1 MSTQQPARLSRRVFV
16 ARVTASGAALGALS
30 VLGCGGSEP
39 EALTCTGAVDATALA
54 TRSAL
59 HYVDAAT
66 DPSKTCLAC
75 ALYQG
80 NAAAC
85 GTCGAVPGPIHPQGT
100 CDAFAPKPA

>member
-1 MSTQQPARLSRRVFV
+1 MSTHQPPRLSRRIFL
-16 ARVTASGAALGALS
+16 ARVTASGAALGALG

-39 EALTCTGAVDATALA
+39 EVLTCTGAVEPTAQA

-59 HYVDAAT
+59 HYVDASA
-66 DPSKTCLAC
+66 DPSKTCIAC

-100 CDAFAPKPA
+100 CDAFAPKAA